1 MHYLFQKN
9 DQIVVKFERL
19 FHGDDLLVFSCSR
32 INLLTKARWYFL
44 RCCKIW
50 EILEINEKTWHSMI
64 ILFIYCMCRMHLCW
78 LAWYSSWDAIETIC
92 YWLFKVSLQQSNLSA
107 QGNIRRCSRCNI
119 SIVFQEEINSSAD
132 TGKFTCSRFHY
143 PSPDHASSHSV
154 I

>member
-9 DQIVVKFERL
+9 DEIVVKFERL

-32 INLLTKARWYFL
+32 ICWQKQGDISCVVVKFL
-44 RCCKIW
+44 

-78 LAWYSSWDAIETIC
+78 LAWYSSWDAIETI

-119 SIVFQEEINSSAD
+119 SIVFQEEINSSED